1 MKNITMEYAF
11 DDSDLPDFNDD
22 DWPIGFT
29 QAVGPMTHTNLDI
42 RRAKLNGCGG
52 KI

>member
-1 MKNITMEYAF
+1 MEYAF

-22 DWPIGFT
+22 DWTDWVHSSSWSHDPYE
-29 QAVGPMTHTNLDI
+29 LDI

-52 KI
+52 KKS

>member
-1 MKNITMEYAF
+1 MEYAF
-11 DDSDLPDFNDD
+11 DDSDLPDNND

-42 RRAKLNGCGG
+42 RR
-52 KI
+52 